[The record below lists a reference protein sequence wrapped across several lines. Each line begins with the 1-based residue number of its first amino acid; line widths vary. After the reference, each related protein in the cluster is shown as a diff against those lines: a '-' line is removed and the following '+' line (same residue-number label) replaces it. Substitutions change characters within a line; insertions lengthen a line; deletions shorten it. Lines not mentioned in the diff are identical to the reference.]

1 MFYRAKMPAT
11 LAAIALAT
19 LALAACGRAGAPT
32 AVNPNAVE
40 GQENAPAPASQDKPF
55 VLDPLLN

>member
-1 MFYRAKMPAT
+1 MTSRTKLPST
-11 LAAIALAT
+11 LVVLAVAA

-40 GQENAPAPASQDKPF
+40 GQEDAPAPTVEDKPF